1 PLLAEILK
9 STGFDPKYLELE
21 ITESVV
27 MQDPDRVVTKLE
39 GLRRMGV
46 RLAIDDFGTGYSS
59 LGYLKRFPINNL
71 KVDRSFV
78 RDLAHSSDDVAIT
91 RAVIAMAHSLGMNVI
106 AEGVE
111 LKEQFDVL
119 RKEGCDEFQGWL
131 CRPALAEDDL
141 LNFIRETAASP
152 APH

>member
-1 PLLAEILK
+1 
-9 STGFDPKYLELE
+9 
-21 ITESVV
+21 
-27 MQDPDRVVTKLE
+27 MQDPDKVVTKLE
-39 GLRRMGV
+39 ELRRMGV

-71 KVDRSFV
+71 KVDKSFV

-131 CRPALAEDDL
+131 CRPALAEEDL
-141 LNFIRETAASP
+141 LNFIRESATSP
-152 APH
+152 APA